1 MASDLLPTALPPD
14 TPEPKEGGQGAW
26 EFCAVGSWS
35 LGSAS
40 VWIQPMGVFQ
50 VTAGPP
56 RAWCPFPMPTHLP
69 GPVTAT
75 CPSPAAAPLLRAMG
89 YKCCPLLTQPYLC
102 LVCDP
107 LVSLPSLTLQSEL
120 PASC

>member
-26 EFCAVGSWS
+26 EFCVVGSWS

-50 VTAGPP
+50 GSSKSLRVLQG
-56 RAWCPFPMPTHLP
+56 H
-69 GPVTAT
+69 GV
-75 CPSPAAAPLLRAMG
+75 PSP
-89 YKCCPLLTQPYLC
+89 CP
-102 LVCDP
+102 
-107 LVSLPSLTLQSEL
+107 PSCQ
-120 PASC
+120 AQ